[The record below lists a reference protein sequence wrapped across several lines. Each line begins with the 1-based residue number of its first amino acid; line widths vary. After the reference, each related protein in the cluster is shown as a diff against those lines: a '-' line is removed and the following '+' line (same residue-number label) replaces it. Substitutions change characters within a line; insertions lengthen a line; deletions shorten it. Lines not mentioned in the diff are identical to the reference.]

1 MTTKEIIS
9 RKRRLEQAIKDNRNL
24 IENSKKPHE
33 KDIARYRINILK
45 VKLKELENMIYAK
58 K

>member
-1 MTTKEIIS
+1 MTKKEIIS

-45 VKLKELENMIYAK
+45 VKLKELETMLK
-58 K
+58 